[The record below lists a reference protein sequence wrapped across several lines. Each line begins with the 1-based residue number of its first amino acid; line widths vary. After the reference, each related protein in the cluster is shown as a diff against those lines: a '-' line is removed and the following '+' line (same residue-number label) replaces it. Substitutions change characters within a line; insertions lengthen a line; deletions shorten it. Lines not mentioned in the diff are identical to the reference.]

1 MKGFQGALQEVEC
14 RRKEEC
20 VCGGRRGR
28 CMLGID
34 RHLSEPVG
42 EDCRFLRPL
51 KFFSV
56 IFSRILP
63 FVRH

>member
-20 VCGGRRGR
+20 VCGGHRGR

-42 EDCRFLRPL
+42 RGRLQVFKDIEVLL
-51 KFFSV
+51 NY
-56 IFSRILP
+56 L
-63 FVRH
+63 